1 MLTTRNL
8 RWLWPAYFWQKRV
21 TLQAKVSLNV
31 EVLRCGVYQMRF
43 ETDLIISLANNEL
56 KTVGKDSAKKEGR
69 M

>member
-1 MLTTRNL
+1 MAVACIFL
-8 RWLWPAYFWQKRV
+8 AKRV

-56 KTVGKDSAKKEGR
+56 KTVGKDSAKK
-69 M
+69 

>member
-1 MLTTRNL
+1 MVVACIFL
-8 RWLWPAYFWQKRV
+8 AKKRV

-69 M
+69 K